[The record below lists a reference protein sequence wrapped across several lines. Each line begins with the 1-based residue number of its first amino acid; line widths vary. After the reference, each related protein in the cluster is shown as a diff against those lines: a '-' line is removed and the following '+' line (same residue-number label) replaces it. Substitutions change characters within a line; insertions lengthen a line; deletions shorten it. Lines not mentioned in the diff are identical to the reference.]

1 MDQPDT
7 VMIRTAA
14 GRLRRV
20 NRTASSDAL
29 ATGGIHPQHQSGA
42 QFRGQFIRA
51 SDMQMSSTPN
61 SVHEFAPPQS
71 YGLWG
76 FVDHGTRGQ

>member
-14 GRLRRV
+14 GRLRWV
-20 NRTASSDAL
+20 NRTSSDAL
-29 ATGGIHPQHQSGA
+29 ATGRIHPQCQSGA
-42 QFRGQFIRA
+42 QFRSQFIRA
-51 SDMQMSSTPN
+51 SDMQMSSTQN
-61 SVHEFAPPQS
+61 SVHEFALPPQS

-76 FVDHGTRGQ
+76 FVDHGAKGQ